1 MKQTALFEIH
11 KSYGAKIVEFAGWQM
26 PVVYSGIK
34 EEHLAVRNNVGLFD
48 VSHMGEV
55 IVEGNE
61 AEEFCQYLTTNDLG
75 KISEKQAQYTLICN
89 ENGGVVDDVIVYKF
103 SDTKFLIC
111 VNASNTK
118 KDFEWIKSFTKDFD
132 VAVKDLS
139 SDYSQ
144 LAIQGPASLNILEEV
159 LGEEASCIKIFHFNI
174 ISWSG
179 VDAIVARTGY
189 TGEEG
194 CEIFLPWEKGPEL
207 WEAIADAGKKYN
219 LLPCGLGARDTLRL
233 DMAYSLYGNEIEEDI
248 SPLEAGLDWVVKLN
262 KGEFIG
268 RDAILNLQKSG
279 LKRRLVGFEMLDKG
293 IARHNYEIYSE
304 DEKIGYVTSGT
315 LSPSLGKSIGLGL
328 VDSDHLIN
336 NEFNVDIRGN
346 RRLAKIV
353 SIPFYKK

>member
-11 KSYGAKIVEFAGWQM
+11 KSYNAKIVEFAGWQM

-55 IVEGNE
+55 IVEGEE
-61 AEEFCQYLTTNDLG
+61 AEKFCQYLTTNDLG
-75 KISEKQAQYTLICN
+75 KIKENQAQYTLICN

-111 VNASNTK
+111 VNASNTN
-118 KDFEWIKSFTKDFD
+118 KDFEWIKSYAKDFE
-132 VAVKDLS
+132 VVVTNLS

-144 LAIQGPASLNILEEV
+144 LAIQGPASLNVLEEV
-159 LGEEASCIKIFHFNI
+159 LGKEVGNIKKFYFNK

-179 VDAIVARTGY
+179 IDTIVARTGY

-194 CEIFLPWEKGPEL
+194 CEIFLPWGKGPEL
-207 WEAIADAGKKYN
+207 WKAIAEAGKKYN
-219 LLPCGLGARDTLRL
+219 ILPCGLGARDTLRL

-268 RDAILNLQKSG
+268 RDAMLNLQKSG
-279 LKRRLVGFEMLDKG
+279 LKRKLIGFEMLDKG
-293 IARHNYEIYSE
+293 IARHNYEIYSD

-328 VDSDHLIN
+328 VNSDHLIN
-336 NEFNVDIRGN
+336 NEFDIDIRGN